1 MPDPTALKKILLVD
15 DDPQVTYMVGSLL
28 NSMGSSYKLLLATT
42 KDAALKILSQEKPQV
57 IILDIDLYGIH
68 SGLEILHIVN
78 REYKSTKP
86 IVITG
91 RAKDHRS
98 EIEQIGCFHF
108 FEKPFDVGAL
118 NGRIKDALGLE
129 KVTEEKILT
138 VLKGNPK
145 AKLLFVEPNLR
156 HYAYLCS
163 IFNAKEMLNGAEYSV
178 KILDRVGDLFEVL
191 ATYQPDIVIIGDYF
205 LEDGQLEA
213 IIKLLQSDIKIKPK
227 SIMIHGLFE
236 RDELFEIKLKKL
248 GVTHCIQNVMDNE
261 EILKM
266 NRKLAD
272 AVAQNCVGLGLVR

>member
-1 MPDPTALKKILLVD
+1 MPDSLKKILLVD
-15 DDPQVTYMVGSLL
+15 DEPQVTYMIGSLL
-28 NSMGSSYKLLLATT
+28 SSMGSGYKLLLATT

-68 SGLEILHIVN
+68 SGLEILDIVN
-78 REYKSTKP
+78 REYKSTKA

-98 EIEQIGCFHF
+98 EIEKIGCFYF
-108 FEKPFDVGAL
+108 FEKPFDVKAL
-118 NGRIKDALGLE
+118 NDRIKEALGLE
-129 KVTEEKILT
+129 KVIEEKIFT
-138 VLKGNPK
+138 VLKGNPN

-163 IFNAKEMLNGAEYSV
+163 IFNAKEMLNGANYTV
-178 KILDRVGDLFEVL
+178 KILERIGDLFEVL
-191 ATYQPDIVIIGDYF
+191 STYQPDIVIIGDYF

-213 IIKLLQSDIKIKPK
+213 MINLLQSAIKIKPK
-227 SIMIHGLFE
+227 SIMIHSLFE
-236 RDELFEIKLKKL
+236 RDEIFELKLKKL
-248 GVTHCIQNVMDNE
+248 GIIHCIQNVMDNE

-272 AVAQNCVGLGLVR
+272 AVAQNCIDLGLVR